1 MTDEDLRL
9 LLRSVQPPI
18 ADRTPTR
25 DLWPRV
31 MERIDGGPMV
41 SAVDVG
47 MAALVAIVLA
57 AYPKL
62 LWLLAYHL

>member
-18 ADRTPTR
+18 DDRTPTR

-31 MERIDGGPMV
+31 MERIDGGPTV

>member
-9 LLRSVQPPI
+9 LLRSAQPPI
-18 ADRTPTR
+18 DDRTPTR

-31 MERIDGGPMV
+31 MERIDGRPAV

-47 MAALVAIVLA
+47 MAALVATVLA